1 MNVGLFIG
9 VMVALSALYL
19 ILGWMT
25 SKKHLSSHAD
35 LFLAGRGL
43 TLFPLT
49 ATLLATQIGGGMF
62 IGTAQDPFRGIL
74 YVAGLVLGFLF
85 LGLGVAQKFRAFNVE
100 TLGGIFGTLYKSK
113 PLQSICDLIS
123 IVTLCGILLSQALAM
138 ESVVR
143 SFTGPMGDYLFPG
156 LWLTIVVYTLLG
168 GLYAVVITDVVQ
180 IGIIVAVFTTLFGY
194 SLFTNPV
201 SFFSTKMY
209 HSLLTIFDSSSLA
222 APEMIKIVVIAT
234 LYSMLTQDVAQRF
247 FAAKTQ
253 TTARLAAL
261 YASVLLFA
269 FAIIPFYF
277 GVQAQLQG
285 LSNECNPLFAVLE
298 KTVSGLALVLG
309 MCALMAALSS
319 TIDSL
324 LCTISAI
331 ICSFAAPYIRG
342 TLKNETLLSQLII
355 IISGVGILIGSYHC
369 PKHII
374 DTLISSY
381 ELATVCLFVP
391 VIAACI
397 KPKESLHSISAYYAL
412 LGGFL
417 GFMMSAM
424 INVPVFRNWGTFIA
438 LGLSLTGYIIGDLAK
453 SKKSLL

>member
-19 ILGWMT
+19 TLGWMT
-25 SKKHLSSHAD
+25 SKKHVSSHAD

-85 LGLGVAQKFRAFNVE
+85 LGMGVAQKFRSFNVE

-113 PLQSICDLIS
+113 TLQSICDLIS

-168 GLYAVVITDVVQ
+168 GLYAVVITDVIQ
-180 IGIIVAVFTTLFGY
+180 IGIIIAVFTALFAY

-201 SFFSTKMY
+201 PFFTVDMY
-209 HSLLTIFDSSSLA
+209 HTLAKIFESSSLSI
-222 APEMIKIVVIAT
+222 PEIIKIVMVAT

-277 GVQAQLQG
+277 GIQAQLQG
-285 LSNECNPLFAVLE
+285 LSGACNPLFAVLE

-324 LCTISAI
+324 LCTISSI
-331 ICSFAAPYIRG
+331 ICSFASPYLRSTI
-342 TLKNETLLSQLII
+342 KNETHLSQII
-355 IISGVGILIGSYHC
+355 IVICGVGILTGSYFC

-397 KPKESLHSISAYYAL
+397 KRKESLHYISAYYAL

-417 GFMMSAM
+417 GFIVCATVN
-424 INVPVFRNWGTFIA
+424 IPLFKNWGTFIA
-438 LGLSLTGYIIGDLAK
+438 LGLSLMGYLVGDLAR
-453 SKKSLL
+453 SK